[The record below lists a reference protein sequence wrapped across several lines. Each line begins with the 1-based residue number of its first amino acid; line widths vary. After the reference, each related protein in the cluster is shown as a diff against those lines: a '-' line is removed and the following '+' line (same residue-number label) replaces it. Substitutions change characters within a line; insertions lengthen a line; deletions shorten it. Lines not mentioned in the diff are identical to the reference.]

1 MSRRAP
7 PRDYDEEDEFY
18 EMERERERD
27 HRPRRR
33 DRDYEEDV
41 EYRRRRS
48 EPLVE
53 DMERMHIR
61 ERPRRD
67 FMEESFAPPRGRDGM
82 VHMRPREEV
91 DMVSPER
98 YMPLDRDDPY
108 MRPAGSRRRPRPRE
122 VDEDSMLE
130 ERERRGDRRHR
141 PEREREVEGDLFV
154 NESKMRGLRRPR
166 PEREREVEGDL
177 FIDESKMRGLRR
189 HRPERERE
197 VEGSVFIEE
206 RERRGD
212 RRRRPEL
219 ASEEDFLS
227 EERPRERVSGR
238 MRRSE
243 PGFEE
248 DEELLVERESR
259 RGNRRHPRE
268 LEEDDLI
275 IEDRE
280 IHRGSRR
287 HPERRSE
294 DDLLYEEREKRHRRR
309 RPEREF
315 EDNLLVEERGKHGGR
330 RHRPEREFEEEEML
344 IRRKEREEPPLRRG
358 WDSEL
363 DIRSRERRL
372 EFEGEPYHRPRPR
385 PPPPQRVEVEEVL
398 FGNAPPERR
407 RGPVDFPDL
416 EFEDDVVMR
425 RKDKGPRPV
434 NRVDE
439 EEIITRG
446 REKRRS
452 VPSDDLERELRGL
465 RREGRGRIPL
475 DEELSASSQFDSKS
489 GTRDL
494 EEVEEEIRVR
504 KSKEK
509 LSSRQPSP
517 SLDSIHVP
525 PIHQDVFTHHTHID
539 HGYKD
544 AHTPRVRS
552 PQPRSRRGSFDE
564 IDIQHRN
571 MRGRRM
577 SEENIVLKHRDSE
590 ESLTPEDSISPTS
603 GPAVDFND
611 PWERE
616 KIFTTRRRPKSLE
629 DESESDYSLGL
640 SDAPSMREVEKDII
654 IESTRVVNKAPRGT
668 DDWSVVHT
676 PSPDEAI
683 EMTGA
688 LDVVEVKPRHSSVDE
703 AEVGRVAQQVTDPEE
718 ARNDR
723 WTEIAKRL
731 VVREAIEQMGF
742 EYEEMRTCYYIFSY
756 LKPDDIDELVEL
768 SDEIRSARR
777 RRIRDIQRERASV
790 PDIVPHM
797 RPRVGMPPR
806 ARMIEKRMQDIRDRE
821 WMHSRR

>member
-7 PRDYDEEDEFY
+7 PREYDEEDEFY
-18 EMERERERD
+18 EMERERERN

-67 FMEESFAPPRGRDGM
+67 FMEESFAPPRGRDDM

-91 DMVSPER
+91 DMVSPQR

-122 VDEDSMLE
+122 VDEEDMIFE
-130 ERERRGDRRHR
+130 ERERRRGSRRHPRDVDEDSIFEESERRGDRRHR
-141 PEREREVEGDLFV
+141 PEREREVEGPLFA
-154 NESKMRGLRRPR
+154 
-166 PEREREVEGDL
+166 
-177 FIDESKMRGLRR
+177 DESKMRGLRR

-227 EERPRERVSGR
+227 EERPRERGSGR

-248 DEELLVERESR
+248 DEELLVERERR
-259 RGNRRHPRE
+259 RGSRRHPRE
-268 LEEDDLI
+268 VEEDDLI

-280 IHRGSRR
+280 IRRGSRR

-294 DDLLYEEREKRHRRR
+294 DDLVYEEREKRHRRR

-330 RHRPEREFEEEEML
+330 RHRPARELEEEEML

-363 DIRSRERRL
+363 DIQSRERRL
-372 EFEGEPYHRPRPR
+372 EFEEEPYQRPRPR
-385 PPPPQRVEVEEVL
+385 PPPQRVEVEEVL
-398 FGNAPPERR
+398 LDNAPPERR

-416 EFEDDVVMR
+416 EFEDDVVIR

-434 NRVDE
+434 DRVDE
-439 EEIITRG
+439 EEIVTRG

-452 VPSDDLERELRGL
+452 VPSEDLERELRGL

-489 GTRDL
+489 GTREL
-494 EEVEEEIRVR
+494 EEVKEEIRIR
-504 KSKEK
+504 KSKDK

-525 PIHQDVFTHHTHID
+525 PIHQDMFTHHRHID

-552 PQPRSRRGSFDE
+552 PQPRSRKGSFDE
-564 IDIQHRN
+564 IDIQHRK
-571 MRGRRM
+571 MRGGRM
-577 SEENIVLKHRDSE
+577 SEENIVLKHSDSE
-590 ESLTPEDSISPTS
+590 DSLTPEDSISPTS

-611 PWERE
+611 PWERAT
-616 KIFTTRRRPKSLE
+616 KSATRRRPKSLE
-629 DESESDYSLGL
+629 DESESDYSLGI
-640 SDAPSMREVEKDII
+640 SDAPSMREVEKDIM
-654 IESTRVVNKAPRGT
+654 IESTRVVNKGPRGT
-668 DDWSVVHT
+668 DDWSVVHA

-718 ARNDR
+718 TRNDR

-742 EYEEMRTCYYIFSY
+742 EYEETRTCYYIFSY
-756 LKPDDIDELVEL
+756 LKSDDIDELVEL

-797 RPRVGMPPR
+797 RPRMGMPPR